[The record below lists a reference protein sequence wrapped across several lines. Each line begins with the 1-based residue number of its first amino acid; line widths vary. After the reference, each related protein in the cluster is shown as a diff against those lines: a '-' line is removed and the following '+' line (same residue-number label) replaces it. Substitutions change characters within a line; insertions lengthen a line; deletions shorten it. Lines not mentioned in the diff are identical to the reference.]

1 MKLELAYKDMS
12 VEQARLH
19 YSEVTEVT
27 ANSEKETTEEE
38 KPVVKKVIRRKRI
51 PVKEDKDKE

>member
-1 MKLELAYKDMS
+1 MS